1 MVIAVFIAVFATQIG
16 ISIIAVLATRSARAA
31 ARHADQ
37 ATAEAAL
44 AAREAYRA
52 RMDLKRVANALA
64 EMERARS
71 HPRRMLPVVP
81 AVLPAFRERDVTVAG
96 GEPGEAPEG
105 PSEPERPK
113 VHVESAGVAG
123 QAVRNLLVSAGVPV
137 FDFTAE
143 AAEAAA
149 GAITPFPLMVDGR
162 ASLVQLAGAC
172 GMYPGGLPVGYGT
185 VEQIITQFYEGRG

>member
-1 MVIAVFIAVFATQIG
+1 MVIAVFIAVFVAQIG

-31 ARHADQ
+31 ARRADQ

-44 AAREAYRA
+44 AAREAHRA
-52 RMDLKRVANALA
+52 RMDLKRVTRLLQA
-64 EMERARS
+64 EVDRAQS

-81 AVLPAFRERDVTVAG
+81 AVLPAFRERDVTVALG
-96 GEPGEAPEG
+96 GEDDKPIGD
-105 PSEPERPK
+105 PERPK
-113 VHVESAGVAG
+113 
-123 QAVRNLLVSAGVPV
+123 
-137 FDFTAE
+137 DFTAE

-162 ASLVQLAGAC
+162 NSLAQLAGAC
-172 GMYPGGLPVGYGT
+172 GMYPNGLPVGYGT